1 MLAVR
6 AFCMLL
12 FRRLKTWRFT
22 FRQRGVRPDA
32 QREREHGHGGE
43 AGVLQQLAER
53 VAKVIKHR
61 KEVPSEFRQ
70 AVGGS
75 WSV

>member
-22 FRQRGVRPDA
+22 FRQRGVRA
-32 QREREHGHGGE
+32 NAEREREQG
-43 AGVLQQLAER
+43 
-53 VAKVIKHR
+53 
-61 KEVPSEFRQ
+61 Q
-70 AVGGS
+70 AVKPGFFMRENWNG
-75 WSV
+75 